1 MHIKF
6 DRPRQSYHSPTP
18 HKILNQR
25 IQNHNNIAN
34 TKIDSSESSKN
45 NCLNKTEQD
54 DQCSPQL
61 HASDSTRKISFSK
74 TQAVIGLGKKGKEE
88 RINNGGKPVWGEIP
102 IIIFSRL
109 IVRMILSKLF
119 GVTLIPIKPLP
130 VFSKFIIQFHVP
142 FTPRIMLLSIQ
153 RKQVRQQS

>member
-1 MHIKF
+1 MTSSVLKFMHETVQEK
-6 DRPRQSYHSPTP
+6 YHFP
-18 HKILNQR
+18 
-25 IQNHNNIAN
+25 
-34 TKIDSSESSKN
+34 
-45 NCLNKTEQD
+45 KT
-54 DQCSPQL
+54 
-61 HASDSTRKISFSK
+61 I
-74 TQAVIGLGKKGKEE
+74 AVIGLGKKGKEE

-153 RKQVRQQS
+153 RKHVRQQS